1 MSIRQLSII
10 KFMAN
15 LIVDEGNTLCKIAV
29 VDESEVLCEVSA
41 PEFDLAK
48 VAELAEQFSIEQAV
62 VASTRGGAE
71 QICEQLRSKIK
82 RVLHFTSQTEVPI
95 EIDYSSRETLGT
107 DRIAV
112 AVGVVCEMG
121 IKEALVV
128 DMGSAITYDIIENGA
143 FKGGNISLGV
153 AMRFKALH
161 EFTAALPLCDA
172 TEPNGEFGRSTRE
185 AIEQGVM
192 QGILHE
198 IEGYVARIS
207 SANVKKCIIFCGGD
221 AESFVNRI
229 KNAIFAPRKLMF
241 TGLNRILE
249 YNVSKNNI

>member
-1 MSIRQLSII
+1 MI
-10 KFMAN
+10 N

-29 VDESEVLCEVSA
+29 LDKSEVLCEWSA
-41 PEFDLAK
+41 GEFDMAK
-48 VAELAEQFSIEQAV
+48 AAELVEQFSVDKAK

-71 QICEQLRSKIK
+71 KICEQLRSKID
-82 RVLHFTSQTEVPI
+82 RVLHFSSQTEVPI
-95 EIDYSSRETLGT
+95 EIEYSSRQTLGA

-121 IKEALVV
+121 IRDALIV
-128 DMGSAITYDIIENGA
+128 DMGSAITYDIVEDGV

-153 AMRFKALH
+153 AMRFKALN
-161 EFTAALPLCDA
+161 EFTASLPLCEA
-172 TEPNGEFGRSTRE
+172 TEPNNKFGQSTKE

-192 QGILHE
+192 QGILRE
-198 IEGYVARIS
+198 IEGYVERIS
-207 SANVKKCIIFCGGD
+207 AENNKKSIIFCGGD

-229 KNAIFAPRKLMF
+229 KSAIFAPRKLMF

-249 YNVSKNNI
+249 YNVSQNNI

>member
-1 MSIRQLSII
+1 MR
-10 KFMAN
+10 N

-29 VDESEVLCEVSA
+29 LDKSEVLCEWSA
-41 PEFDLAK
+41 GEFDMAK
-48 VAELAEQFSIEQAV
+48 AAELVEQFSVDKAV

-71 QICEQLRSKIK
+71 KICEQLRSKID
-82 RVLHFTSQTEVPI
+82 RVLHFSSQTEVPI
-95 EIDYSSRETLGT
+95 EIEYSSRQTLGA

-121 IKEALVV
+121 IRDALIV
-128 DMGSAITYDIIENGA
+128 DMGSAITYDIVEDGV

-153 AMRFKALH
+153 AMRFKALN
-161 EFTAALPLCDA
+161 EFTASLPLCEA
-172 TEPNGEFGRSTRE
+172 TEPNNKFGQSTKE

-198 IEGYVARIS
+198 IEGYVERIS
-207 SANVKKCIIFCGGD
+207 AENNKKSIIFCGGD

-229 KNAIFAPRKLMF
+229 KSAIFAPRKLMF

-249 YNVSKNNI
+249 YNVSQNNI

>member
-1 MSIRQLSII
+1 
-10 KFMAN
+10 MAN

-29 VDESEVLCEVSA
+29 LNTNEVLCEWSDR
-41 PEFDLAK
+41 EFDVAK
-48 VAELAEQFSIEQAV
+48 AMELVEQFSIEKAI

-71 QICEQLRSKIK
+71 HICSELRSKID
-82 RVLHFTSQTEVPI
+82 RVLTFSSQTEVPI
-95 EIDYSSRETLGT
+95 EVEYSSRQTLGA

-121 IKEALVV
+121 IKDALIV
-128 DMGSAITYDIIENGA
+128 DMGSAITYDIVENGV

-153 AMRFKALH
+153 AMRFRALH
-161 EFTAALPLCDA
+161 EFTASLPLCEMA
-172 TEPNGEFGRSTRE
+172 EPNGEFGKSTKE

-198 IEGYVARIS
+198 IEGYVERVLS
-207 SANVKKCIIFCGGD
+207 ENDKKSIIFCGGD

-229 KNAIFAPRKLMF
+229 KSAIFAPRKLMF

-249 YNVSKNNI
+249 YNVSQNNI

>member
-1 MSIRQLSII
+1 
-10 KFMAN
+10 MAN

-29 VDESEVLCEVSA
+29 LDKSEVLCEASA
-41 PEFDLAK
+41 PEFDMAQ
-48 VAELAEQFSIEQAV
+48 VAELIEHYAIDKAV

-71 QICEQLRSKIK
+71 QICEKLRSKIV
-82 RVLHFTSQTEVPI
+82 RVLHFNSMTEVPI
-95 EIDYSSRETLGT
+95 EVEYASRQTLGA

-121 IKEALVV
+121 IENALIV
-128 DMGSAITYDIIENGA
+128 DMGSAITYDVIENGA

-153 AMRFKALH
+153 AMRFRALH
-161 EFTAALPLCDA
+161 EFTASLPLCKA
-172 TEPNGEFGRSTRE
+172 VEPNGAFGSTTQE

-198 IEGYVARIS
+198 IEGYVERV
-207 SANVKKCIIFCGGD
+207 SAKNEKKSIIFCGGD

-249 YNVSKNNI
+249 YNVSKGNI

>member
-1 MSIRQLSII
+1 
-10 KFMAN
+10 MAN

-29 VDESEVLCEVSA
+29 LDKSEVLCEMAV
-41 PEFDLAK
+41 PEFDMAQA
-48 VAELAEQFSIEQAV
+48 AECIERYNVDKAV

-71 QICEQLRSKIK
+71 QICEKLRAKVA

-95 EIDYSSRETLGT
+95 AIEYASRQTLGT

-121 IKEALVV
+121 IKDALIV
-128 DMGSAITYDIIENGA
+128 DMGSAITYDVVEGGA

-153 AMRFKALH
+153 AMRFRALH
-161 EFTAALPLCDA
+161 EFTASLPLCKA
-172 TEPNGEFGRSTRE
+172 VEPTAEFGDSTKE

-192 QGILHE
+192 QGVLYE
-198 IEGYVARIS
+198 IEGYVARVL
-207 SANVKKCIIFCGGD
+207 AENDKKSIIFCGGD

-249 YNVSKNNI
+249 YNVSKDNI

>member
-1 MSIRQLSII
+1 
-10 KFMAN
+10 MAN
-15 LIVDEGNTLCKIAV
+15 LIIDEGNTLCKIAV
-29 VDESEVLCEVSA
+29 LDKREVLCEWSA
-41 PEFDLAK
+41 GEFDMAK
-48 VAELAEQFSIEQAV
+48 AAELVEQFSVNKAV

-71 QICEQLRSKIK
+71 KICEQLRSKID
-82 RVLHFTSQTEVPI
+82 RVLHFSSQTEVPI
-95 EIDYSSRETLGT
+95 EIEYSSRQTLGA

-121 IKEALVV
+121 IRDALIV
-128 DMGSAITYDIIENGA
+128 DMGSAITYDIVEDGV

-153 AMRFKALH
+153 AMRFKALN
-161 EFTAALPLCDA
+161 EFTASLPLCEA
-172 TEPNGEFGRSTRE
+172 TEPNNKFGQSTKE

-198 IEGYVARIS
+198 IEGYVERIS
-207 SANVKKCIIFCGGD
+207 AENNKKSIIFCGGD

-229 KNAIFAPRKLMF
+229 KSAIFAPRKLMF

-249 YNVSKNNI
+249 YNVSQNNI

>member
-1 MSIRQLSII
+1 MR
-10 KFMAN
+10 N

-29 VDESEVLCEVSA
+29 LDKSEVLCEWSA
-41 PEFDLAK
+41 GEFDMAK
-48 VAELAEQFSIEQAV
+48 AAELVEQFSVDKAV

-71 QICEQLRSKIK
+71 QICEQLRSKID
-82 RVLHFTSQTEVPI
+82 RVLHFSSQTEVPI
-95 EIDYSSRETLGT
+95 EIEYSSRQTLGA

-121 IKEALVV
+121 IRDALIV
-128 DMGSAITYDIIENGA
+128 DMGSAITYDIVEDGV

-153 AMRFKALH
+153 AMRFRALN
-161 EFTAALPLCDA
+161 EFTASLPLCEA
-172 TEPNGEFGRSTRE
+172 TEPNNKFGQSTKE

-192 QGILHE
+192 QGVLHE
-198 IEGYVARIS
+198 IEGYVERIS
-207 SANVKKCIIFCGGD
+207 AENNKKSIIFCGGD

-229 KNAIFAPRKLMF
+229 KSAIFAPRKLMF

-249 YNVSKNNI
+249 YNVSQNNI

>member
-1 MSIRQLSII
+1 M
-10 KFMAN
+10 
-15 LIVDEGNTLCKIAV
+15 VDEGNTLCKIAV
-29 VDESEVLCEVSA
+29 VDKSEVLCEVSA
-41 PEFDLAK
+41 PEFDMAK
-48 VAELAEQFSIEQAV
+48 VEQFVEQFSIDKAI

-71 QICEQLRSKIK
+71 HICEKLRSKIAK
-82 RVLHFTSQTEVPI
+82 VLHFTSQTDVPI
-95 EIDYSSRETLGT
+95 EIEYSSRQTLGA

-121 IKEALVV
+121 VESALIV
-128 DMGSAITYDIIENGA
+128 DMGSAITYDIIENGI
-143 FKGGNISLGV
+143 FKGGNISPGV
-153 AMRFKALH
+153 AMRFRALH
-161 EFTAALPLCDA
+161 EFTASLPLCKA
-172 TEPNGEFGRSTRE
+172 TETTQRFGSSTKE

-192 QGILHE
+192 QGILYE
-198 IEGYVARIS
+198 IEGYVERIS
-207 SANVKKCIIFCGGD
+207 AENEKKSVIFCGGD

>member
-1 MSIRQLSII
+1 
-10 KFMAN
+10 MAN
-15 LIVDEGNTLCKIAV
+15 LIVDEGNSLCKIAV
-29 VDESEVLCEVSA
+29 MDKSEVLFEASA

-48 VAELAEQFSIEQAV
+48 VAELKEQFSIDKAI

-71 QICEQLRSKIK
+71 KICEKLRSEIAK
-82 RVLHFTSQTEVPI
+82 VLHFSSLTEVPI
-95 EIDYSSRETLGT
+95 EIEYSSRQTLGA

-121 IKEALVV
+121 IENALIV
-128 DMGSAITYDIIENGA
+128 DMGSAITYDIVENGV

-161 EFTAALPLCDA
+161 DYTAALPLCQA
-172 TEPNGEFGRSTRE
+172 TEPNGTFGNSTVE

-192 QGILHE
+192 QGVLYE
-198 IEGYVARIS
+198 IEGYVEHIS
-207 SANVKKCIIFCGGD
+207 TENHKKSIIFCGGD

-241 TGLNRILE
+241 TGLNNILE

>member
-1 MSIRQLSII
+1 
-10 KFMAN
+10 MAN

-29 VDESEVLCEVSA
+29 LDKSEVLCEASA
-41 PEFDLAK
+41 PEFEMAQ
-48 VAELAEQFSIEQAV
+48 VAELIERYAVDKAV

-71 QICEQLRSKIK
+71 QICEKLRSKIA
-82 RVLHFTSQTEVPI
+82 RVLHFNATAEVPI
-95 EIDYSSRETLGT
+95 EVEYASRQTLGA

-121 IKEALVV
+121 IENALIV
-128 DMGSAITYDIIENGA
+128 DMGSAITYDVIENGA

-153 AMRFKALH
+153 AMRFRALH
-161 EFTAALPLCDA
+161 EFTASLPLCKA
-172 TEPNGEFGRSTRE
+172 VEPNGAFGSTTQE

-192 QGILHE
+192 QGVLHE
-198 IEGYVARIS
+198 IEGYVERV
-207 SANVKKCIIFCGGD
+207 SAKNEKKSIIFCGGD

-249 YNVSKNNI
+249 YNVSKGNI

>member
-1 MSIRQLSII
+1 MANSQIY
-10 KFMAN
+10 FMAN

-29 VDESEVLCEVSA
+29 LDKSEVLFEVSA
-41 PEFDLAK
+41 PDFDLAK
-48 VAELAEQFSIEQAV
+48 AAELTEQFAIEQAI

-71 QICEQLRSKIK
+71 RICEQLRSKIA
-82 RVLHFTSQTEVPI
+82 RVLHFTSQTDVPI
-95 EIDYSSRETLGT
+95 EIDYSSRQTLGA

-112 AVGVVCEMG
+112 AVGVVCGMG
-121 IKEALVV
+121 VRDALVV
-128 DMGSAITYDIIENGA
+128 DMGSAITFDIVENGV

-161 EFTAALPLCDA
+161 EFTASLPLCSA
-172 TEPNGEFGRSTRE
+172 TEPNQGFGKSTRE

-192 QGILHE
+192 QGVLYE
-198 IEGYVARIS
+198 IEGYAERIS
-207 SANVKKCIIFCGGD
+207 AANVKKCIIFCGGD

-229 KNAIFAPRKLMF
+229 KSAIFAPRKLMF
-241 TGLNRILE
+241 TGLNHILE

>member
-1 MSIRQLSII
+1 
-10 KFMAN
+10 MAN

-29 VDESEVLCEVSA
+29 LDKSEVLCEVSSL
-41 PEFDLAK
+41 EFDMTK
-48 VAELAEQFSIEQAV
+48 TAELVEQFSIDKAI

-71 QICEQLRSKIK
+71 KICEQLRSKIE
-82 RVLHFTSQTEVPI
+82 RVLHFSSQTEVPI
-95 EIDYSSRETLGT
+95 EIDYSSRQTLGT

-121 IKEALVV
+121 IENALVV
-128 DMGSAITYDIIENGA
+128 DMGSAITYDIIENGV

-153 AMRFKALH
+153 AMRFRALH
-161 EFTAALPLCDA
+161 EFTASLPLCQSI
-172 TEPNGEFGRSTRE
+172 EPNGEFGKSTKE

-192 QGILHE
+192 QGVLHE
-198 IEGYVARIS
+198 IEGYINRIS
-207 SANVKKCIIFCGGD
+207 TANVKKSLIFCGGD

-229 KNAIFAPRKLMF
+229 KSAIFAPRKLMF

-249 YNVSKNNI
+249 YNVSQNNI

>member
-1 MSIRQLSII
+1 
-10 KFMAN
+10 MAN
-15 LIVDEGNTLCKIAV
+15 LVVDEGNTLCKIAV
-29 VDESEVLCEVSA
+29 VDREELLCDVA
-41 PEFDLAK
+41 MPDFDMMQAS
-48 VAELAEQFSIEQAV
+48 ELAERYAVEQAI

-71 QICEQLRSKIK
+71 RICEQLRSKVA

-95 EIDYSSRETLGT
+95 AIDYTSRQTLGT

-112 AVGVVCEMG
+112 AVGVVCNMG
-121 IKEALVV
+121 IKDALVV
-128 DMGSAITYDIIENGA
+128 DMGSAITFDIVENGA

-153 AMRFKALH
+153 AMRFRALH
-161 EFTAALPLCDA
+161 EFTAALPLCKA
-172 TEPNGEFGRSTRE
+172 IEPTETFGSTTKE

-192 QGILHE
+192 QGILYE
-198 IEGYVARIS
+198 IEGYIERVLQKNRENS
-207 SANVKKCIIFCGGD
+207 IIFCGGD

-241 TGLNRILE
+241 TGLNEILE

>member
-1 MSIRQLSII
+1 
-10 KFMAN
+10 MAN

-29 VDESEVLCEVSA
+29 LDKSEVLCEMTV
-41 PEFDLAK
+41 PEFDMVQA
-48 VAELAEQFSIEQAV
+48 AECIERYNVDKAV

-71 QICEQLRSKIK
+71 QICEKLRAKVA

-95 EIDYSSRETLGT
+95 AIEYASRQTLGT

-121 IKEALVV
+121 VDDALIV
-128 DMGSAITYDIIENGA
+128 DMGSAITYDVVEGGA

-153 AMRFKALH
+153 AMRFRALH
-161 EFTAALPLCDA
+161 EFTASLPLCKA
-172 TEPNGEFGRSTRE
+172 VEPTAEFGDSTKE

-192 QGILHE
+192 QGVLYE
-198 IEGYVARIS
+198 IEGYVARVL
-207 SANVKKCIIFCGGD
+207 AENDKKSIIFCGGD

-249 YNVSKNNI
+249 YNVSKDNI

>member
-1 MSIRQLSII
+1 MSII

-29 VDESEVLCEVSA
+29 LDKSEVLCEVSA
-41 PEFDLAK
+41 PDFD
-48 VAELAEQFSIEQAV
+48 VALVEHMAEQFPLGKAI

-71 QICEQLRSKIK
+71 RICEQLRSKIAK
-82 RVLHFTSQTEVPI
+82 VLHFTSQTEVPI
-95 EIDYSSRETLGT
+95 EIDYASRETLGT
-107 DRIAV
+107 DRIAT

-121 IKEALVV
+121 IKDALVV
-128 DMGSAITYDIIENGA
+128 DMGSAITFDIIENGT

-161 EFTAALPLCDA
+161 EFTASLPLCQA
-172 TEPNGEFGRSTRE
+172 TEPTGEFGRSTKE

-192 QGILHE
+192 QGVLHE
-198 IEGYVARIS
+198 MEGYVARIS
-207 SANVKKCIIFCGGD
+207 TANVKKSIIFCGGN

-241 TGLNRILE
+241 TGLNYILE
-249 YNVSKNNI
+249 YNVSKNNK